1 MRVVIADDSVLL
13 REGLRRLLAEAGVE
27 TCAVLGDADGLEEL
41 VDLHR
46 PDVAII
52 DIRMP
57 PSYTDE
63 GAQAAA
69 RLRDRWP
76 NLGLLL
82 LSQSLESRYAARLA
96 QDHPEGFGYLLKDR
110 VVDIDRLVE
119 ALTQLARGGT
129 VLDPDVVAHLL
140 GRRSARERVYGLS
153 PREQGVLAL
162 MAAGQ
167 SNSAMARQLGLTDKT
182 IESHI
187 SNIFNKLDL
196 PPEVDA
202 HRRVLAVL
210 AWVGSA

>member
-1 MRVVIADDSVLL
+1 MRVVIADDSCSCV
-13 REGLRRLLAEAGVE
+13 RACAGYSRSPASGPVS
-27 TCAVLGDADGLEEL
+27 VVGDGDGLEE
-41 VDLHR
+41 VVSLHR

-63 GAQAAA
+63 GARAAA
-69 RLRDRWP
+69 RLRERWP
-76 NLGLLL
+76 DLGILL
-82 LSQSLESRYAARLA
+82 LSQSLESRYAAELA
-96 QDHPEGFGYLLKDR
+96 QHHPEGFGYLLKDR

-119 ALTQLARGGT
+119 ALTQLEQGGT

-140 GRRSARERVYGLS
+140 GRRSARERVNGLS

-167 SNSAMARQLGLTDKT
+167 SNSAMARELGLTDKT

-187 SNIFNKLDL
+187 SNISTSSTSR
-196 PPEVDA
+196 PRPMHIA
-202 HRRVLAVL
+202 
-210 AWVGSA
+210 GSSPSWPG